1 MRAIVLAALT
11 AVGFAHAGADAAAQV
26 YPSRPVSIVAP
37 FPAGGAAD
45 TLARTM
51 AERMRPTLGQPIIV
65 ENVSGASGSLGAG
78 RVARAAPDGH
88 TLILGNVATHVING
102 AAFKLKYDVRSDFEP
117 IALIASQ
124 PMTIVSKKTM
134 PAENLLELIAWLKAN
149 PDKALVATSGPGSM
163 PHIVGLLFQKDVGVR
178 FRFVPYR
185 GLVSAIQDLVAGQL
199 DLMFDVDPNA
209 LAQVRAGTVRAHA
222 VMARDRLAAMPDIP
236 TVDEAGLPGF
246 HASTWYSLW
255 APRGTPKAV
264 IATLN
269 TAVVNA
275 LEGSAIR
282 SELAN
287 IGQHVYP
294 REQLTPEALAAIH
307 RTEIDRWWPIVKAA
321 AADNPA
327 D

>member
-1 MRAIVLAALT
+1 VLLFAAIGGPARAADDFPAKPVRMIVPLSAGSAFDLLARAIGNT
-11 AVGFAHAGADAAAQV
+11 FKE
-26 YPSRPVSIVAP
+26 
-37 FPAGGAAD
+37 
-45 TLARTM
+45 RT
-51 AERMRPTLGQPIIV
+51 GQPIIV

-199 DLMFDVDPNA
+199 DLMFDVAPNA

-321 AADNPA
+321 ATDNPA